1 MFCFLHT
8 MYEMLISYLPSQFLD
23 LNLTLFLE
31 QLRIEIELLCA
42 VFMMVEGH
50 VKTGLN
56 IKGIIISHF
65 PRITETELF
74 S

>member
-1 MFCFLHT
+1 
-8 MYEMLISYLPSQFLD
+8 MYEMLISYLSSQFLD
-23 LNLTLFLE
+23 LNLMLFLE

-42 VFMMVEGH
+42 VFMMVAGH

-65 PRITETELF
+65 PRIPETELF